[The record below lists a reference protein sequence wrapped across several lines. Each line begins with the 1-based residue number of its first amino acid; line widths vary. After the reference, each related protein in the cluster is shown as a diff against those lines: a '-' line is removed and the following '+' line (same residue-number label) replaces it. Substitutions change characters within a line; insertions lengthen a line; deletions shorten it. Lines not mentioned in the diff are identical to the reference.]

1 MISRGL
7 FYLHLGSSDF
17 TDVTLAC
24 KDLQFEAHRLILST
38 CSPFLKQPLKKFKKQ
53 EQPLVNMGEVK
64 SSNLEA
70 VLDFIYQGETNVP
83 FLNEICMNS
92 RSVLND
98 LTVTGF
104 GGGGEPLNNPNC
116 LNASQFDQFKSC
128 QRFNYKVWNK
138 FCFRINS
145 SRVWKETRFLC

>member
-24 KDLQFEAHRLILST
+24 DDLQFEAHRLILST
-38 CSPFLKQPLKKFKKQ
+38 CSLFLKQPLKKFKKQ

-98 LTVTGF
+98 L
-104 GGGGEPLNNPNC
+104 
-116 LNASQFDQFKSC
+116 
-128 QRFNYKVWNK
+128 R
-138 FCFRINS
+138 
-145 SRVWKETRFLC
+145 

>member
-83 FLNEICMNS
+83 FLNEMCMIS

-104 GGGGEPLNNPNC
+104 DGGGEPLNNPNC

-138 FCFRINS
+138 FRLGINFS
-145 SRVWKETRFLC
+145 PV

>member
-83 FLNEICMNS
+83 FVNE
-92 RSVLND
+92 
-98 LTVTGF
+98 
-104 GGGGEPLNNPNC
+104 
-116 LNASQFDQFKSC
+116 FKK
-128 QRFNYKVWNK
+128 RTK
-138 FCFRINS
+138 
-145 SRVWKETRFLC
+145 